1 MIFLSFDFEFKFEKF
16 VKTEGNSLTNESIFS
31 SKKKKKGLIN
41 NRKDKIKFF
50 KDLSPLK
57 CKHNF

>member
-1 MIFLSFDFEFKFEKF
+1 MIFLSFDFEFKFEKL
-16 VKTEGNSLTNESIFS
+16 VIIEGNSLTNESIFS
-31 SKKKKKGLIN
+31 SLYKQKGVIN

-57 CKHNF
+57 CNRNF